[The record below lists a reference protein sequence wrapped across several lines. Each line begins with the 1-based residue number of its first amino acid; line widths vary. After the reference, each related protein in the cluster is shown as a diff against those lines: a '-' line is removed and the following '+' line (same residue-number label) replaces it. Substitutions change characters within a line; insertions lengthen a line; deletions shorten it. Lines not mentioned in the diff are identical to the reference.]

1 MAYSMTAKD
10 GNYIAYVP
18 NAVTL
23 IRIACIPLFVL
34 IYVITEEWHWVAG
47 LLFGFAAAT
56 DWLDGYI
63 ARKWEVDSK
72 FGAFLDPVADK
83 LIVITA
89 LVLLVGSYASV
100 WITIPAIVICARE
113 LFVSA
118 LREWMAEM
126 NRRSIVNVSLV
137 GKVKTAIQMIA
148 IFALLCNPVDIDLPL
163 VIAGIVLLY
172 IATLMTIWSMV
183 VLLRAAWP
191 DLMPFRE

>member
-1 MAYSMTAKD
+1 MTAKD